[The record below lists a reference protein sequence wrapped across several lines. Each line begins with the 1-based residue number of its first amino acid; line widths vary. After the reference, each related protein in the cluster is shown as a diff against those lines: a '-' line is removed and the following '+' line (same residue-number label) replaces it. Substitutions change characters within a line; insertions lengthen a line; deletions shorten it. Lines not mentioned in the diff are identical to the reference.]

1 LRKRVAAILL
11 GLVGLLV
18 LTLFVDAAA
27 LRGGFAYAMDNPL
40 GLLAAFLAYTGAF
53 ALRALAWAPL
63 AGGQVSLIR
72 LFSLILAALFLN
84 HAAPAKAGDLA
95 RIYGLAQRGVRAG
108 RAAASVILARLADLV
123 GLLVI
128 LVASW
133 AYAGGGDWALVAAP
147 GGVVA
152 ATAFAIWAFAHL
164 RIPTPT
170 RPQRLAGAVAKL
182 QDALREASP
191 RVLGTALIW
200 ATPAWALEAGIL
212 YFAARGVG
220 IELSFSEAVV
230 ASCFAVLVTSV
241 PLTPGGLG
249 TYEAGAV
256 FVLVAFGSPPEL
268 AFAAAVLSH
277 AMKFLYAL
285 AAAPFAFTEGLAVV
299 QARQKSEKRKVEPD
313 ETSVEV

>member
-1 LRKRVAAILL
+1 VAAILL

-63 AGGQVSLIR
+63 AGGRVPLTR

-95 RIYGLAQRGVRAG
+95 RIYGLARRGVRAG

-128 LVASW
+128 LVAFW

-152 ATAFAIWAFAHL
+152 ATVFAIWAFARL
-164 RIPTPT
+164 RIPT
-170 RPQRLAGAVAKL
+170 RPQRLARAVAKL

-230 ASCFAVLVTSV
+230 ATCFAVLVTSV

-256 FVLVAFGSPPEL
+256 FVLVAFGSSPEP

-299 QARQKSEKRKVEPD
+299 RARKKSEKRKVEPD